1 MWKAN
6 AKTHFMFTD
15 NLSYC
20 LRLRFASKT
29 HRSRCVAISHR
40 FDHEDRTSHKTDNK
54 QKSKSLTRV
63 FTIAS
68 KSLRKRKTFH
78 HRDLKE
84 FSAFKFETKKNFLNF
99 PRDWMCWK
107 LFTFT
112 NHLWGFLGNA
122 ILPLSLVHIIFC
134 LFFFAFCFSSFFVRL
149 EKKLL
154 ERTHKWHMKKRENIE
169 G

>member
-84 FSAFKFETKKNFLNF
+84 FSAFKFETKKKFLQ
-99 PRDWMCWK
+99 
-107 LFTFT
+107 
-112 NHLWGFLGNA
+112 
-122 ILPLSLVHIIFC
+122 
-134 LFFFAFCFSSFFVRL
+134 FSSRLNVLKIIYIYKSFVRL
-149 EKKLL
+149 SWKCHFASFSRSHNFLFVFLRFLLFILFCAFGEKAP
-154 ERTHKWHMKKRENIE
+154 RANT
-169 G
+169 